1 MVCPGVI
8 ILGASLMDHDQNLLV
23 QAEMVNLIEG
33 IPASLMD
40 EHPIQFM
47 LHLDQV
53 RLKASQHHLDA
64 VHDLACACESELQKT
79 VETGGGVTVARA
91 YLAAMKE
98 ALDCGVVDPKMT
110 EAMMANVALRLG
122 GQP

>member
-1 MVCPGVI
+1 
-8 ILGASLMDHDQNLLV
+8 MDHDQNLLV
-23 QAEMVNLIEG
+23 QAEMLTLLDG

-40 EHPIQFM
+40 EHPLQFM

-53 RLKASQHHLDA
+53 RLKASQHHLKA
-64 VHDLACACESELQKT
+64 LHDLVCACESELQKT
-79 VETGGGVTVARA
+79 LETGGGVTVAKA
-91 YLAAMKE
+91 YLTAMRE
-98 ALDCGVVDPKMT
+98 TLDCGPLDAQMS